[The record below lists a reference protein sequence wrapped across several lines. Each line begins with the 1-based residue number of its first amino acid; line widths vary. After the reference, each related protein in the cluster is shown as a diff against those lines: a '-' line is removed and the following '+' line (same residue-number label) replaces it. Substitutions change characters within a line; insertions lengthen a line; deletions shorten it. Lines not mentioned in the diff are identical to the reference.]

1 MRWPAALLA
10 VLLALPAIADQSA
23 RFAAQEL
30 AVSKRVTL
38 AGVLDESA
46 FDRLAELDAT
56 VVELRT
62 APEGI
67 EAERRALISR
77 GVHYVHLP
85 VGGKPFA
92 REDVLFLGRILD
104 ARPERPVVVHCASGN
119 RAAALWGALRLERGA
134 ALQDVLE
141 EVAPIATKE
150 PTRETIR
157 KYAAQL
163 KE

>member
-10 VLLALPAIADQSA
+10 VLLALPAMADQSA

-85 VGGKPFA
+85 VGRKPFS
-92 REDVLFLGRILD
+92 REDVLFLGQVLD
-104 ARPERPVVVHCASGN
+104 ARQDHIRRLKQA
-119 RAAALWGALRLERGA
+119 AAALSDVER
-134 ALQDVLE
+134 
-141 EVAPIATKE
+141 ATGT
-150 PTRETIR
+150 PRETLLEGAPEGGGR
-157 KYAAQL
+157 P
-163 KE
+163 